1 MLYLDISF
9 FLHTIVADQNQI
21 ICTLGIN
28 LGFLKSFWKKEF
40 LPTNDADQIQM
51 ILKCLLSGIGKYRY
65 GKSFAVSLGL
75 NRFRVII
82 TA

>member
-28 LGFLKSFWKKEF
+28 LGFFKSFLEKRISTYQWCGSNS
-40 LPTNDADQIQM
+40 NDFEMFI
-51 ILKCLLSGIGKYRY
+51 IRY
-65 GKSFAVSLGL
+65 W
-75 NRFRVII
+75 
-82 TA
+82 